1 MKLWDIIIAEMDV
14 TKALV
19 DEFFSIMKST
29 RKCPGVL
36 FCVVLLSHHHSLG
49 SEVIIMRKAIQK
61 EYQLRIVRETF
72 GNKEIKDAFKKAL
85 EPYFLSN
92 DDLEIETKHSKVAV
106 Q

>member
-1 MKLWDIIIAEMDV
+1 
-14 TKALV
+14 
-19 DEFFSIMKST
+19 
-29 RKCPGVL
+29 
-36 FCVVLLSHHHSLG
+36 
-49 SEVIIMRKAIQK
+49 MRKAIQK